1 VEGDEGIGKSRLV
14 REILGSPALAQRRVL
29 VGHCQRLRE
38 PFLLGPVVEALQG
51 LQAQLPRLLLGP
63 VGGALRSLL
72 PELAPML
79 PENHVPMGD
88 STAALHQVF
97 RALRELFGALGP
109 TICVLEDLQWADD
122 VTLEFLEFLS
132 LRLPEEL
139 VIVVTYRSDEVP
151 PASSLARLASR
162 PPREAPQTTIELR
175 SLSDEE
181 VRGLVGAILGST
193 QVSHEFARCLRA
205 LTAGVPSAVEEVI
218 RLLDGRDR
226 FALAAGGR
234 AMAELERAG
243 VPPAISQSVR
253 ERMGSLSHDA
263 CLVARAAGVLGVP
276 EGEKLVAGVAD
287 LPPARAIRALTRAL
301 QSGPLEEKGYDLY
314 GFRHPLAAQAACR
327 DAPGPQRRRMHLRAA
342 QALAGDPQRAQPARL
357 AHHFKE
363 AGCWGE
369 WVRHAEAAA
378 AAARCAGDDRSA
390 AHLLE
395 QALCAPGVTRAARI
409 RMAVELGHAASSAVS
424 ETTTIVLLQR
434 TLDEEGIPLGTRGEL
449 RFCLARLR
457 RKAGDTGSW
466 REEMARAVEE
476 LRERPELA
484 ARAMTDLAQPALSGG
499 SLQEDLRWL
508 RRGVDAAALTADPAT
523 KVEVRAKQAAILL
536 GVGDPAGWRAV
547 EETPPDGG
555 TLDEHVHRLRGYC
568 NVSVAAMHLGH
579 HGRSESLLATAARIA
594 ELHAMPW
601 DPWRASAGL
610 ALDWRMGRWDG
621 LEARAHDLIRAASGI
636 SLFRGSELVLGSL
649 LATRGQVE
657 EAEHVLAAAARPPGE
672 SRTYVTAV
680 ATLAGLRLDRGDAS
694 EARRLVAPP
703 LDAIERKGIWVWAAE
718 MAPIA
723 VRALLAR
730 GERTEAQR
738 LTAAFGAGLRGR
750 DAPAARAAESLCEG
764 AVAEA
769 QGRPALAAKLFARAQ
784 RAWVELPAPYE
795 AASAREAEGR
805 CLLARDDE
813 RGAQL
818 LRRAF
823 ETFEGLGASA
833 DASRVR
839 AQLKAQGITLASHR
853 RGGRRA
859 YGNQLSPREAEVA
872 RLAGAGRRNR
882 EIAETLF
889 ISTRTVEAHV
899 ASALRKLGVDSRH
912 ALAGPEA
919 ARALDGR

>member
-1 VEGDEGIGKSRLV
+1 V
-14 REILGSPALAQRRVL
+14 REVLGSPALAQRRVL

-38 PFLLGPVVEALQG
+38 PFLLAPVVEALQG

-79 PENHVPMGD
+79 PENHAPMGD

-181 VRGLVGAILGST
+181 ARDLVGAILGST

-205 LTAGVPSAVEEVI
+205 LTAGVPSALEEVI
-218 RLLDGRDR
+218 RRLDGRDR

-243 VPPAISQSVR
+243 VPPAIRQSVR
-253 ERMGSLSHDA
+253 ERMSSLSHDA

-276 EGEKLVAGVAD
+276 EGEGLVAGVAD

-301 QSGPLEEKGYDLY
+301 QSGLLEEKGHELY

-342 QALAGDPQRAQPARL
+342 QALVGDPQRAQPARL

-363 AGCWGE
+363 AGCLGE

-409 RMAVELGHAASSAVS
+409 RMAVGLGHAASSAVS

-457 RKAGDTGSW
+457 RKAGDTGFW

-484 ARAMTDLAQPALSGG
+484 ARAMTDLAQPALSGN
-499 SLQEDLRWL
+499 SLEEDLRWL
-508 RRGVDAAALTADPAT
+508 DRGVHEAARADDRAT
-523 KVEVRAKQAAILL
+523 EVEVRAHQAAVLL
-536 GVGDPAGWRAV
+536 SVGDPAGWRAA
-547 EETPPDGG
+547 EEVPSEGG
-555 TLDEHVHRLRGYC
+555 SLEEQVQRLRGYRSI
-568 NVSVAAMHLGH
+568 SVASMELGH
-579 HGRSESLLATAARIA
+579 HRHAESLLAAAAGIA
-594 ELHAMPW
+594 DELPSMPW
-601 DPWRASAGL
+601 DPRRATARLS
-610 ALDWRMGRWDG
+610 LDWRMGRWDG
-621 LEARAHDLIRAASGI
+621 LEARAGDLIRATAGS
-636 SLFRGSELVLGSL
+636 SLFLGNDVVLGSL
-649 LATRGQVE
+649 LATRGEVE
-657 EAEHVLAAAARPPGE
+657 KAEHVLAAAVRPPAE
-672 SRTYVTAV
+672 SRTDVLAA
-680 ATLAGLRLDRGDAS
+680 ATLAGLRLDGGDAS
-694 EARRLVAPP
+694 AAHRLLATP
-703 LDAIERKGIWVWAAE
+703 LETIERKGMWVWAAE
-718 MAPIA
+718 MAPNA
-723 VRALLAR
+723 VRALLAL
-730 GERTEAQR
+730 GDRTEAQR
-738 LTAAFGAGLRGR
+738 LTAAFGAGLRGA
-750 DAPAARAAESLCEG
+750 DAPGARAAQGLCEG
-764 AVAEA
+764 ALAEA
-769 QGRPALAAKLFARAQ
+769 QGRHDAAGCLFGRAE
-784 RAWVELPAPYE
+784 RAWVKLPAPYE
-795 AASAREAEGR
+795 AARAREARSR

-813 RGAQL
+813 RGTQL
-818 LRRAF
+818 LLHALG
-823 ETFEGLGASA
+823 TFESLGASA
-833 DASRVR
+833 DASRIR
-839 AQLKAQGITLASHR
+839 AQLKTRGVALGSQR

-859 YGNQLSPREAEVA
+859 YGNELSPREAEVA

-889 ISTRTVEAHV
+889 ISPRTVEAHV
-899 ASALRKLGVDSRH
+899 ASALRKFGVDSRH
-912 ALAGPEA
+912 ALGGALDESNA
-919 ARALDGR
+919 ARATGGR

>member
-1 VEGDEGIGKSRLV
+1 M
-14 REILGSPALAQRRVL
+14 REVLGSPALAQRRVL

-38 PFLLGPVVEALQG
+38 PFLLAPVVEALQG

-63 VGGALRSLL
+63 VAGALRSLL

-79 PENHVPMGD
+79 PENHAPMGD

-181 VRGLVGAILGST
+181 VRSLVGAILGST

-205 LTAGVPSAVEEVI
+205 LTGGVPSAVEEVI
-218 RLLDGRDR
+218 RRLDGRDR

-243 VPPAISQSVR
+243 VPPAIRQSVR
-253 ERMGSLSHDA
+253 ERMSSLSHDA

-276 EGEKLVAGVAD
+276 EGEGLVAGVAD

-301 QSGPLEEKGYDLY
+301 QSGLLEEKGHELY

-342 QALAGDPQRAQPARL
+342 QALVGDPQRAQPARL

-409 RMAVELGHAASSAVS
+409 RMAVGLGHAASSAVS

-457 RKAGDTGSW
+457 RKAGDTGFW

-484 ARAMTDLAQPALSGG
+484 ARAMTDLAQPALSGN
-499 SLQEDLRWL
+499 SLEEDLRWL
-508 RRGVDAAALTADPAT
+508 DRGVHEAARADDRAT
-523 KVEVRAKQAAILL
+523 EVEVRAHQAAVLL
-536 GVGDPAGWRAV
+536 SVGDPAGWRAA
-547 EETPPDGG
+547 EEVPSEGG
-555 TLDEHVHRLRGYC
+555 SLEEQVQRLRGYRSI
-568 NVSVAAMHLGH
+568 SVASMELGH
-579 HGRSESLLATAARIA
+579 HRHAESLLAAAAGIA
-594 ELHAMPW
+594 DELPSMPW
-601 DPWRASAGL
+601 DPRRATARLS
-610 ALDWRMGRWDG
+610 LDWRMGRWDG
-621 LEARAHDLIRAASGI
+621 LEARAGDLIRATAGS
-636 SLFRGSELVLGSL
+636 SLFLGNDVVLGSL
-649 LATRGQVE
+649 LATRGEVE
-657 EAEHVLAAAARPPGE
+657 KAEHVLAAAVRPPAE
-672 SRTYVTAV
+672 SRTDVLAA
-680 ATLAGLRLDRGDAS
+680 ATLAGLRLDGGDAS
-694 EARRLVAPP
+694 AAHRLLATP
-703 LDAIERKGIWVWAAE
+703 LETIERKGMWVWAAE

-723 VRALLAR
+723 VRALLAL
-730 GERTEAQR
+730 GDRTEAQR
-738 LTAAFGAGLRGR
+738 LTAAFGAGLRGA
-750 DAPAARAAESLCEG
+750 DAPGARAAQGLCEG
-764 AVAEA
+764 ALAEA
-769 QGRPALAAKLFARAQ
+769 QGRHDAAGCLFGRAE
-784 RAWVELPAPYE
+784 RAWVKLPAPYE
-795 AASAREAEGR
+795 AARAREARSR

-813 RGAQL
+813 RGTQL
-818 LRRAF
+818 LLHALG
-823 ETFEGLGASA
+823 TFESLGASA
-833 DASRVR
+833 DASRIR
-839 AQLKAQGITLASHR
+839 AQLKTRGVALGSQR

-859 YGNQLSPREAEVA
+859 YGNELSPREAEVA

-889 ISTRTVEAHV
+889 ISPRTVEAHV
-899 ASALRKLGVDSRH
+899 ASALRKFGVDSRH
-912 ALAGPEA
+912 ALGGALDESNA
-919 ARALDGR
+919 ARATGGR